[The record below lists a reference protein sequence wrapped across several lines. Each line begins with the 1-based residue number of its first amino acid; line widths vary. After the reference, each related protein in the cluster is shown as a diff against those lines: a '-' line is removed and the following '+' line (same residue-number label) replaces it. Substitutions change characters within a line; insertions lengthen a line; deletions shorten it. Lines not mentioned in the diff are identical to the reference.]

1 MLTKDQ
7 DQLLRDNY
15 TFLTV
20 KELTL
25 LLNERFQIN
34 LKPSQIKTYVQNH
47 GIKSG
52 RTGCFKKGHTPAN
65 KGTKGLTGANPGSFK
80 PGNVPPNRKQV
91 GSERICS
98 KDGYILKKIKEVD
111 PYTGFSTRY
120 KLKHIHMWE
129 QANGPVPEGHVVAF
143 IDGDKTNCRLENL
156 MLISRLELL
165 NLNQLGYK
173 DMPDKLKP
181 SALALA
187 KLRAK
192 TSAVERGNN
201 GSKNKNCIRRAPR

>member
-1 MLTKDQ
+1 M
-7 DQLLRDNY
+7 RDNY
-15 TFLTV
+15 KMIGV
-20 KELTL
+20 KEITL

-34 LKPSQIKTYVQNH
+34 LKPSQVKTYVQNH

-80 PGNVPPNRKQV
+80 PGNVPPNRKPM
-91 GSERICS
+91 GAERICS

-111 PYTGFSTRY
+111 PYTGFGTRY
-120 KLKHIHMWE
+120 RLKHIHIWE
-129 QANGPVPEGHVVAF
+129 QANGPVPEGQVVAF

-173 DMPDKLKP
+173 DMPGALKP